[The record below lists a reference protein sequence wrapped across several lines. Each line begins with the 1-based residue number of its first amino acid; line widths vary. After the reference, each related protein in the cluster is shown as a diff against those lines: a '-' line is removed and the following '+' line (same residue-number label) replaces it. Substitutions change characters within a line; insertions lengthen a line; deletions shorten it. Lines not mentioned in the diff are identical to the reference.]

1 LLLKHKKNNLDTEP
15 ISELKAEKS
24 KEVVNGNEEN
34 RMELNSEKQK
44 VVDAEETELLELN
57 NDLINENQPVDL
69 KVKEYPLRVE
79 NKDTDPVEK
88 VEENKNEN
96 LNIKSEISAELLEE
110 NEEFEDHPRLGVS
123 VSVAQAR
130 VIPNERVK

>member
-1 LLLKHKKNNLDTEP
+1 
-15 ISELKAEKS
+15 
-24 KEVVNGNEEN
+24 
-34 RMELNSEKQK
+34 M
-44 VVDAEETELLELN
+44 
-57 NDLINENQPVDL
+57 
-69 KVKEYPLRVE
+69 E